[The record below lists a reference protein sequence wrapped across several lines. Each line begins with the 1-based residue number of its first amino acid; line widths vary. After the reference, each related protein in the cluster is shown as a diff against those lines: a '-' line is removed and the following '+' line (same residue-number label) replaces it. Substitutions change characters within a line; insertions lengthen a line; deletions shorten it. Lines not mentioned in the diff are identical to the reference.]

1 MATSAP
7 GWDNLIQ
14 MLSGQI
20 MTMTSMR
27 NGDIWSAIQGIILL
41 NLFNCVVKVVPILYK
56 QCLDYIAK
64 YMDKK
69 NLSYSS
75 ALMSVANSS
84 STTAKERKGTIIY
97 EKPKDVNGDQT
108 VILALI
114 AYISNLSTSKIIVY
128 NLEYY
133 VANDKEFVL
142 KPDIYCRVI
151 KFERDDK
158 GKVTDYQFEIY
169 SYAYD
174 IEYLKEFASGIIR
187 DYQQERAN
195 NLGKQAYFFNEMA
208 LTLPKDP
215 NGGYRLE
222 VAQKQLCF
230 DMTPFHTNKSLKNVF
245 GDHLNIVKRRVDM
258 FINNPRWYED
268 KGIPYT
274 LGILLS
280 GPPGTGKT
288 SLIKAIAK
296 DTKRH
301 IFNISL
307 RETSTQSQLK
317 NLFYNTEV
325 RILRNGA
332 TESIQIPHDKRIYV
346 LEDVDCLTDVVIDR
360 ELLWQQC
367 NLHEQLFDEEDN
379 HSKQGYFTN
388 IADIRAHNINLN
400 NTAHNTAHNTNPNES
415 SKNIMSML
423 GNSEN
428 SPGGLNSP
436 FTNIE
441 HSSLDGMFSCS
452 LAGTGPVPP
461 TLNSKPISPLC
472 DRQNRE
478 FGVEPVA
485 LHLVTSPVQTVS
497 TKTQPVM
504 QQKEKDS
511 PISKKNIVP
520 DNPEKLNLSFL
531 LNLLDGVL
539 ETPGRIII
547 MTSNHPEKLDKA
559 LIRPGRIDIALNVG
573 FCTRDM
579 IVDMIQYFY
588 DNKDFFIPDDEWQYT
603 NLITPAEINKIMLN
617 NFDNIQNCKSELL
630 KQTSKLI
637 KD

>member
-1 MATSAP
+1 MSTASSP

-27 NGDIWSAIQGIILL
+27 NGDIWSAIQGIIML
-41 NLFNCVVKVVPILYK
+41 NLFHSIVKVVPVLYK
-56 QCLDYIAK
+56 QVLDYIK
-64 YMDKK
+64 TYMDKK
-69 NLSYSS
+69 NLSYGS
-75 ALMSVANSS
+75 ALMTVANSTS
-84 STTAKERKGTIIY
+84 SATKERKGTIIY

-114 AYISNLSTSKIIVY
+114 SYISNLSTSKIIVY

-174 IEYLKEFASGIIR
+174 IEYLKDFAGGIIR

-195 NLGKQAYFFNEMA
+195 NLGKQPYFFNEMP
-208 LTLPKDP
+208 LSIPRDQSGT
-215 NGGYRLE
+215 YRYD

-245 GDHLNIVKRRVDM
+245 GEHLNIVKRRVDM
-258 FINNPRWYED
+258 FINNPRWYEE

-307 RETSTQSQLK
+307 RETTTQSQLK

-325 RILRNGA
+325 RVLRNGA

-346 LEDVDCLTDVVIDR
+346 LEDVDCLTNVVIDR
-360 ELLWQQC
+360 ELLWKQNQVAH
-367 NLHEQLFDEEDN
+367 NDADIGGNDEPV
-379 HSKQGYFTN
+379 KQSTN
-388 IADIRAHNINLN
+388 ISDILSHATRDFVDRNKMPLQNNITGNMHN
-400 NTAHNTAHNTNPNES
+400 
-415 SKNIMSML
+415 M
-423 GNSEN
+423 GFD
-428 SPGGLNSP
+428 SP

-441 HSSLDGMFSCS
+441 RHSLDDMFNTN
-452 LAGTGPVPP
+452 LTGTMSSSGSREQPSV
-461 TLNSKPISPLC
+461 KV
-472 DRQNRE
+472 DR
-478 FGVEPVA
+478 EP
-485 LHLVTSPVQTVS
+485 
-497 TKTQPVM
+497 KTTT
-504 QQKEKDS
+504 ED
-511 PISKKNIVP
+511 KKIKQSAP

-559 LIRPGRIDIALNVG
+559 LIRPGRIDIALDVG
-573 FCTRDM
+573 YCTREMIIDM
-579 IVDMIQYFY
+579 FRYFY
-588 DNKDFFIPDDEWQYT
+588 ENKDFFITDEEWKYT
-603 NLITPAEINKIMLN
+603 NQITPAEMNKILLN
-617 NFDNIQNCKSELL
+617 NFDNINKGKEE
-630 KQTSKLI
+630 LI
-637 KD
+637 KVTSNVNP